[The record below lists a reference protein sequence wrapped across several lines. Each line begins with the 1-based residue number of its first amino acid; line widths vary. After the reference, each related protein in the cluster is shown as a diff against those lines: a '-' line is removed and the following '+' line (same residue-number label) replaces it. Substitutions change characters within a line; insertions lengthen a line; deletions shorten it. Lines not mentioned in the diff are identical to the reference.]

1 MTSIPYPSFPPFDQL
16 VSRLRTTDYRRLALS
31 TWSAIVTACIY
42 TYIAGQFTR
51 RAVNFLLPH
60 VITALKA
67 CAAFLETTLDSQ
79 PSPTLPAA
87 PLPKPRNASRA
98 AKATR
103 RSGK

>member
-1 MTSIPYPSFPPFDQL
+1 MTSIPYPSFQLFDQL
-16 VSRLRTTDYRRLALS
+16 VGRLRTTDYRRLALS
-31 TWSAIVTACIY
+31 IWGAIITACVY

-60 VITALKA
+60 AITALKA
-67 CAAFLETTLDSQ
+67 CVAFLETTLDPQ
-79 PSPTLPAA
+79 PVPTLPTA
-87 PLPKPRNASRA
+87 PLPKPGNVSRA